1 MNDRLAIDGG
11 TPIRG
16 AMLPYSHQT
25 VDEQDV
31 QSVVEVLRSDW
42 LTTGPKVAE
51 FERCLAD
58 TVGAVDA
65 VSVSSGTA
73 ALHTAMFALEIGP
86 GDEVIVPAIT
96 FASTANAVLFQ
107 GGRPVFA
114 DLNPDTLLLD
124 PERVEAMIT
133 PKTKAIIAVDYAG
146 QPCDYDALRAVSDRH
161 GLPLVAD
168 ACHAL
173 GGSYKDRPVGTLGD
187 LNVFSFHPVKHVAAG
202 EGGAVVTDDKG
213 LAQRMRTFRN
223 HGISTDHHQRA
234 RHGLH
239 SYEMEYLGYNYRLS
253 DIQCALALSQLD
265 KLPDSIRRRQAIAE
279 RYDTTLA
286 ETPTVT
292 PLAVNSD
299 VTHAYHIY
307 PVQVDLDRDKIFA
320 ALRAENIGVNVHYLP
335 VYRHPYYQRQGY
347 TKGLCPVAEAAYER
361 MISLPIFPGMT
372 DEDVGD
378 VLTAVEKVVGYYL
391 A

>member
-1 MNDRLAIDGG
+1 
-11 TPIRG
+11 
-16 AMLPYSHQT
+16 
-25 VDEQDV
+25 
-31 QSVVEVLRSDW
+31 
-42 LTTGPKVAE
+42 
-51 FERCLAD
+51 
-58 TVGAVDA
+58 
-65 VSVSSGTA
+65 
-73 ALHTAMFALEIGP
+73 
-86 GDEVIVPAIT
+86 
-96 FASTANAVLFQ
+96 
-107 GGRPVFA
+107 
-114 DLNPDTLLLD
+114 
-124 PERVEAMIT
+124 
-133 PKTKAIIAVDYAG
+133 
-146 QPCDYDALRAVSDRH
+146 
-161 GLPLVAD
+161 
-168 ACHAL
+168 
-173 GGSYKDRPVGTLGD
+173 
-187 LNVFSFHPVKHVAAG
+187 
-202 EGGAVVTDDKG
+202 
-213 LAQRMRTFRN
+213 
-223 HGISTDHHQRA
+223 
-234 RHGLH
+234 
-239 SYEMEYLGYNYRLS
+239 MEYLGYNYRLS

-286 ETPTVT
+286 ETPMVT

>member
-1 MNDRLAIDGG
+1 MGR
-11 TPIRG
+11 
-16 AMLPYSHQT
+16 H
-25 VDEQDV
+25 
-31 QSVVEVLRSDW
+31 
-42 LTTGPKVAE
+42 
-51 FERCLAD
+51 
-58 TVGAVDA
+58 
-65 VSVSSGTA
+65 
-73 ALHTAMFALEIGP
+73 
-86 GDEVIVPAIT
+86 
-96 FASTANAVLFQ
+96 
-107 GGRPVFA
+107 GRPLSLQSAAHPHTGRHLHVFA